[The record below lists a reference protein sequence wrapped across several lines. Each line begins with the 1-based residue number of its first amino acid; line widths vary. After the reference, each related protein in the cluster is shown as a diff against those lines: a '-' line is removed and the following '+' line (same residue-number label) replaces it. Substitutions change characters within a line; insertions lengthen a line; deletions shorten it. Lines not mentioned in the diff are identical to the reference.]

1 MKLNFPHLDASE
13 NLFTSRQLE
22 VIRAQPFQV
31 QYADLLGFT
40 LVPAKMGFHP
50 GAQEYT
56 YRVYDRVGRAIVSS
70 DSSDKGPRANVRGAE
85 TVSKFRTFKMS
96 YATTLEEIRA
106 AMMANLDLT
115 TMSRDAAFAALAVM
129 VDDAI
134 LLGSN
139 GEGLGGTGLTGLFT
153 ASGTEVYSVPAPG
166 GSTLWT
172 AKTPDEVVQDM
183 HAMTY
188 QVVSNSKDIE
198 KPNTMVL
205 PLSRKGLVSS
215 TRMGD
220 GSNQTILSHFL
231 ETNGTVTEVLFS
243 QKLDANGAWT
253 GARAVV
259 YNRNPLKLE
268 APVALINEQLAPQY
282 DGYEIITH
290 CQSKSAGTV
299 IYAPK
304 SICYADNI

>member
-1 MKLNFPHLDASE
+1 MKFQFPHMDASE
-13 NLFTSRQLE
+13 NLFSSRQLE
-22 VIRAQPFQV
+22 QIRAQPFHV

-40 LVPAKMGFHP
+40 LVPAKTDFHL
-50 GAQEYT
+50 GVAEYT
-56 YRVYDRVGRAIVSS
+56 YKVYDRVGRAIVSS
-70 DSSDKGPRANVRGAE
+70 DASDKGPRANLKGAE
-85 TVSKFRTFKMS
+85 TVTKFRTFKMS
-96 YATTLEEIRA
+96 YAVTLEEIRA
-106 AMMANLDLT
+106 AMMAQHDISS
-115 TMSRDAAFAALAVM
+115 MSRDAAFAALAVI

-134 LLGSN
+134 LLGAN
-139 GEGLGGTGLTGLFT
+139 GDGLGGTGLTGLFT
-153 ASGTEVYSVPAPG
+153 ASGTEVYTVPAPG

-183 HAMTY
+183 HAMTF
-188 QVVSNSKDIE
+188 QPIQNSKNIE

-231 ETNGTVTEVLFS
+231 ETNGSVTQVLFS
-243 QKLDANGAWT
+243 QKLDANAAWT

-259 YNRNPLKLE
+259 YSRDPNKVE
-268 APVALINEQLAPQY
+268 APVAVMNEQLAPQY
-282 DGYEIITH
+282 DGYEIVTH
-290 CQSKSAGTV
+290 CQSKTAGTV